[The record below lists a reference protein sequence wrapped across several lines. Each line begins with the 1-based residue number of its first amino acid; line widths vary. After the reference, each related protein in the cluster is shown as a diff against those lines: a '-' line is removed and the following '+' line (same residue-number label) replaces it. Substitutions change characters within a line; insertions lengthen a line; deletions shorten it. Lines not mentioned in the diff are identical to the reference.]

1 MPDAITFEWHAE
13 ALLTA
18 FGHLSQAVRIAT
30 NLAAHETAQ
39 LIAEEARRRVP
50 RRHGR
55 LTRAQQAR
63 PPLETLI
70 SVQPMRNDTG
80 WVVIVQDPAAPF
92 LPWQLEYGTQFM
104 TKRDFFFAPARLER
118 RNHDRRMNDAL
129 HHAIEIAERA

>member
-1 MPDAITFEWHAE
+1 MSDAVTFEWHAE

-18 FGHLSQAVRIAT
+18 FDNLSQAVRIAT
-30 NLAAHETAQ
+30 NLAAHDTAQ
-39 LIAEEARRRVP
+39 LIADEARRRVP

-63 PPLETLI
+63 PPLEQLI
-70 SVQPMRNDTG
+70 SVQPMRNNTG

-92 LPWQLEYGTQFM
+92 LPWQLEYGTRYM

-118 RNHDRRMNDAL
+118 GNHERRMNAAL
-129 HHAIEIAERA
+129 QEAVHLVGGD